1 MKNLLLA
8 AAIIVFM
15 TLPVFAMPD
24 CPFKAAGTDIAVA
37 DTKDGV
43 ALTMTSKTGNVA
55 DLRRWAENMAK
66 MHNAMPNEGMMR
78 EGMMPEGM
86 MHGKMIPFSAKYEE
100 VPAGALLSLTPK
112 DPTRL
117 EEFRVKVREHL
128 ESMKKTGECSMMDMM
143 NGMMM
148 EGMMGHKDA
157 GSHES
162 EHYGH
167 ER

>member
-15 TLPVFAMPD
+15 TFPVFAAMPD
-24 CPFKAAGTDIAVA
+24 CPFKTAGVDIAVA

-78 EGMMPEGM
+78 EGMMR
-86 MHGKMIPFSAKYEE
+86 GKMIPFSAKFEE
-100 VPAGALLSLTPK
+100 ALNGALLTLTPN
-112 DPTRL
+112 DPAQL
-117 EEFRVKVREHL
+117 
-128 ESMKKTGECSMMDMM
+128 
-143 NGMMM
+143 
-148 EGMMGHKDA
+148 
-157 GSHES
+157 
-162 EHYGH
+162 
-167 ER
+167 